1 MCQLGLNGSG
11 EGGGGGRGCNV
22 KVLYSKGAMIREKPE
37 ECPTTALLYGCIG
50 LRVEVPKPCRAL
62 LSATPQ
68 PYLGRLNPALGV

>member
-1 MCQLGLNGSG
+1 M
-11 EGGGGGRGCNV
+11 

-50 LRVEVPKPCRAL
+50 LRVEVPEPCRAL
-62 LSATPQ
+62 LSATPQPCRAPRSGTPQ